1 MKKKSEKK
9 EVEIVVPPSM
19 EIVKVESENLEEKP
33 KIDTLDATKFGRA
46 DLNEMAAKINEIIS
60 SLK

>member
-1 MKKKSEKK
+1 MVEKEDEVVQPTEEE
-9 EVEIVVPPSM
+9 EVEAMYSPASF
-19 EIVKVESENLEEKP
+19 VEEGITL
-33 KIDTLDATKFGRA
+33 LDATKYGRA